1 MRLAFLWS
9 QSGFYTFQALA
20 KIVTLAIC
28 TLQRNRLFGRAG
40 DNLATGE
47 KMHENMQ
54 PSMNKYTSP
63 KDKPIA
69 QSSGDTKANAMD
81 LQGNIENF
89 KLPDIFQLLAAGR
102 KSGTLGIQR
111 EDDIVMVYFDN
122 GLIVYGYGPHQI
134 FHIGRLLK
142 DSGKISEAQLDQAVL
157 KQSKSET
164 NERLGQILI
173 DMGHIDRADVME
185 VVRSQVEELLY
196 SLIKW
201 QTGSFKF
208 YEDQYP
214 TQEEITVEISAENVI
229 LEGLRRLDEMN
240 HLRDTLPAMST
251 PLAIS
256 QVGDGH
262 NIDVS
267 LCPEEWNLLALI
279 DGRRNSR
286 DIIDISNLSE
296 IETLKKLAALKL
308 AGLICPTLKHNAA
321 GLTPELTDSTGTAT
335 EENTGALTGGTDR
348 LESMMTRLAGLME
361 DFLQGSGS
369 PSSSVSTGKQSS
381 SRLVGDKPL
390 TEILAESVSGESK
403 AEQKTPAK
411 KQSDEQEMWNEFA
424 E

>member
-1 MRLAFLWS
+1 MT
-9 QSGFYTFQALA
+9 QSA
-20 KIVTLAIC
+20 
-28 TLQRNRLFGRAG
+28 
-40 DNLATGE
+40 DE
-47 KMHENMQ
+47 
-54 PSMNKYTSP
+54 
-63 KDKPIA
+63 
-69 QSSGDTKANAMD
+69 TKANAMD

-122 GLIVYGYGPHQI
+122 GLIVYGYGPQQI

-142 DSGKISEAQLDQAVL
+142 ENGKITESQLNEAVI

-173 DMGHIDRADVME
+173 DLGYIDRADVME
-185 VVRSQVEELLY
+185 VVSSQVEELLY

-240 HLRDTLPAMST
+240 HLRDTLPAMNA

-256 QVGDGH
+256 QTGDGH

-279 DGRRNSR
+279 DGRRTSK

-308 AGLICPTLKHNAA
+308 AGLICTVRKQSASEISPETTDATTVA
-321 GLTPELTDSTGTAT
+321 GAK
-335 EENTGALTGGTDR
+335 TGALTGGTDR

-369 PSSSVSTGKQSS
+369 PSSTMTTAKQSS
-381 SRLVGDKPL
+381 SRLVGEKPL
-390 TEILAESVSGESK
+390 TEILAESAAGETQAPKAGSAGK
-403 AEQKTPAK
+403 GTHEREKISAEQK
-411 KQSDEQEMWNEFA
+411 MWNEFA